1 MAAFGQVSSQMEK
14 LTIFV
19 AVVLYG
25 VLRGF
30 LQRRQVKAELE
41 ERMKKART
49 KPAVRRLPGRLQ
61 RDLGDSQDKPT
72 ENRERESA

>member
-1 MAAFGQVSSQMEK
+1 MEK

-30 LQRRQVKAELE
+30 LQRRHVKAELE
-41 ERMKKART
+41 ERMAKARSR
-49 KPAVRRLPGRLQ
+49 PVVRRLPGRLQ
-61 RDLGDSQDKPT
+61 RDIDNTSSDKAADK
-72 ENRERESA
+72 RGRESA

>member
-1 MAAFGQVSSQMEK
+1 MEK

-30 LQRRQVKAELE
+30 LQRRHVKAELE
-41 ERMKKART
+41 ERMTKARNRPT
-49 KPAVRRLPGRLQ
+49 VRRLPGRLQ
-61 RDLGDSQDKPT
+61 RDS
-72 ENRERESA
+72 ENTGLDRTAETRERESA

>member
-1 MAAFGQVSSQMEK
+1 MEK

-30 LQRRQVKAELE
+30 LQRRHVKAELE
-41 ERMKKART
+41 ERMTKARNRPT
-49 KPAVRRLPGRLQ
+49 VRRLPGRLQ
-61 RDLGDSQDKPT
+61 RDS
-72 ENRERESA
+72 ENTGLDHTAETRERESA

>member
-1 MAAFGQVSSQMEK
+1 MEK

-19 AVVLYG
+19 VVVLYG

-30 LQRRQVKAELE
+30 LQRRHVKAELE
-41 ERMKKART
+41 ERMTKARNR
-49 KPAVRRLPGRLQ
+49 PVVRRLPGRLQ
-61 RDLGDSQDKPT
+61 RDLENDSSDKSA

>member
-1 MAAFGQVSSQMEK
+1 MEK

-30 LQRRQVKAELE
+30 LQRRHVKAELE
-41 ERMKKART
+41 ERMTKART
-49 KPAVRRLPGRLQ
+49 RPVVRRLPGRLQ
-61 RDLGDSQDKPT
+61 KDVNNVSSGKTT
-72 ENRERESA
+72 EQRERESA

>member
-1 MAAFGQVSSQMEK
+1 MEK

-30 LQRRQVKAELE
+30 LQRRHVKAELE
-41 ERMKKART
+41 NRMAKART
-49 KPAVRRLPGRLQ
+49 RPGVRQLPGRLQ
-61 RDLGDSQDKPT
+61 REPDNTSSDKAADQ
-72 ENRERESA
+72 RERESA

>member
-1 MAAFGQVSSQMEK
+1 MEK

-30 LQRRQVKAELE
+30 LQRRHVKAELD
-41 ERMKKART
+41 ERMAKARNRPT
-49 KPAVRRLPGRLQ
+49 IRRLPGRLQ
-61 RDLGDSQDKPT
+61 RDVDNTSRDQT
-72 ENRERESA
+72 AESRERESA